1 MIPIFRWMLR
11 LTTGLIVLGCMV
23 LALLYWFAAR
33 SVPDYD
39 ATTTVTGISAPV
51 EIVRDT
57 SNVPHVF
64 GADDADVF
72 FGLGYAHAQ
81 DRMWQ
86 MLFLRRAAQGRLSE
100 LFGQKTVQADI
111 LMRRLDIY
119 RAAQQSVADQD
130 PETQTALR
138 AYADGVNAWLNEVNQ
153 GAKGRGAPEMW
164 LFNHPVAPWQ
174 PTDSI
179 AVLKLIALQMT
190 AHAEEEVLRA
200 RLSLYA
206 GDDVRIDDL
215 LPDAPGPAIAA
226 LPKYSALVPGAGR
239 YVAAVE
245 PPTSAMFPVKSR
257 AFSGASNAW
266 AAAPVRTANGS
277 TLLANDP
284 HLPLTA
290 PSIWYLARL
299 ELETGGVIGGT
310 IPGIPAILSGRS
322 DALGWGVTTA
332 YVDDQDVFL
341 EEVNPSD
348 ASLYRT
354 PTGWHPFVTRDSIIR
369 VKDAPAITAKLKW
382 TENGPV
388 LGDKDFSLGTI
399 RPPGHVAVLAWTG
412 LSPNDTSMSAAI
424 DLMKSR
430 TIAQAVNAVQDYV
443 APAQNLTIA
452 DRNKIAMLTI
462 GAIPQRDQNKQGK
475 GRLPS
480 YGYIDEN
487 RWDGF
492 FASDTNPRII
502 DPEGGIVGNTN
513 NKVTDRPFPNNVS
526 FSYGDTQ
533 RIHRLKR
540 LMEEREV
547 HTRESFIGAQLDTV
561 SFTARTLL
569 PLVGKDL
576 WFTGEAAENQPDTR
590 RAVALRLLADW
601 NGEMNEHLPEP
612 LIYAAWM
619 RALQNRLIRDELGPL
634 AQEFSHIEP
643 LFIERVFRNI
653 EGAAVWCDVVQSTRV
668 ESCADMARLS
678 LDDALLW
685 LEQNFNTTVESLR
698 WGDAHQAT
706 HDHPVLGEVPGL
718 KWVTNIRQS
727 TSGGDNTLMRGK
739 TKGRDPHPFFNVH
752 GAGYRGVYDF
762 SDPESSVFIISTGQ
776 SGHPLSRHYDDLGA
790 LWRRGEY
797 IQMSLDPV
805 LARAAAVGITTLL
818 PAPD

>member
-119 RAAQQSVADQD
+119 RAAQQSVEDQD

-354 PTGWHPFVTRDSIIR
+354 PTGWQPFVTRDSIIR

>member
-354 PTGWHPFVTRDSIIR
+354 PTGWQPFVTRDSIIR

>member
-348 ASLYRT
+348 ANLYRT
-354 PTGWHPFVTRDSIIR
+354 PTGWQPFVTRDSIIR